1 MNNSVIFLAKGFE
14 EIEAIT
20 VIDILRRADI
30 NVTIAGLSSNIVEGG
45 HSIMIVPDKT
55 IDDINIDDFDV
66 VIIPGGNPGYK
77 NLRNDSRVI
86 AFIKEAY
93 KSGKIIAAICAAPS
107 VLSYAGILKE
117 KNCTIYPGMEKEL
130 EKGGGKPKTDLV
142 VIDGDII
149 TSKGPATAMHFA
161 LAIVEKLVGKEI
173 TESLRKNI
181 LMNYL

>member
-1 MNNSVIFLAKGFE
+1 MNNTVIFLAKGFE
-14 EIEAIT
+14 EIEAVT

-30 NVTIAGLSSNIVEGG
+30 KVTIAGLSSDIVEGG

-55 IDDINIDDFDV
+55 IDDINVNDFDAI
-66 VIIPGGNPGYK
+66 IIPGGNPGYK

-86 AFIKEAY
+86 ALIKKAY

-130 EKGGGKPKTDLV
+130 ELGGSKPKQDLV
-142 VIDGDII
+142 VIDG
-149 TSKGPATAMHFA
+149 
-161 LAIVEKLVGKEI
+161 
-173 TESLRKNI
+173 
-181 LMNYL
+181 